1 LREDGSLQVS
11 SLRKEGFTKQRSACA
26 RQMLASEK
34 GGDARAYCWAWDCAW
49 GGRHPGGVLK
59 VALEVNEG
67 DLDVAAPG
75 ELALSCEAAEGSA
88 DNDDML
94 G

>member
-1 LREDGSLQVS
+1 MLREDGSLQVS
-11 SLRKEGFTKQRSACA
+11 SLRKEGFTKQRRACA
-26 RQMLASEK
+26 RQVLASE
-34 GGDARAYCWAWDCAW
+34 RATKEPTAGAW
-49 GGRHPGGVLK
+49 GGRHPGGVLE

-75 ELALSCEAAEGSA
+75 ELALSCEAAEGST

>member
-1 LREDGSLQVS
+1 MLREDGSLQVS
-11 SLRKEGFTKQRSACA
+11 SLRKEGFTKQRRACA
-26 RQMLASEK
+26 RQVLASERVTK
-34 GGDARAYCWAWDCAW
+34 EPTAGAW
-49 GGRHPGGVLK
+49 GGRHPGGVLE

-75 ELALSCEAAEGSA
+75 ELALSCEAAEGST